1 MSDYGADASPDTA
14 KMRQVAFGYNIAPL
28 SKLKADQFPIS
39 DSAKCYTLVKFHGK
53 ARLKLK
59 VFPDQIPS

>member
-1 MSDYGADASPDTA
+1 MGDYGAEADPDTA
-14 KMRQVAFGYNIAPL
+14 KMRQVAFGYNLAPL

-53 ARLKLK
+53 TRLKIK
-59 VFPDQIPS
+59 VFPAEIPS